1 MDDPRTFI
9 EYIPFSELRDI
20 KDSDNAEDNC
30 VLWCPEMQ
38 VPSMEHHLVTEE
50 VVFRYCVLNDFHF
63 PGHLEGDKIAFVMT
77 PLMETDFVREL
88 QLFWPKL
95 VNACLAGDENGD

>member
-20 KDSDNAEDNC
+20 KDSDKAEDNC
-30 VLWCPEMQ
+30 VLWCPEKP
-38 VPSMEHHLVTEE
+38 VPTMEHHLVTEE
-50 VVFRYCVLNDFHF
+50 VVFRYCVLNEFHF

-77 PLMETDFVREL
+77 PLMGTDFVREL
-88 QLFWPKL
+88 QLFWQKW
-95 VNACLAGDENGD
+95 VSAHLASDEIED